1 MAYDD
6 ETIYSKRLLTG
17 DKTGEEYFLFLLS
30 SQCFKQ
36 RLWSLPLSSII
47 LKKTSVNISL
57 KIIQL
62 HKFLKEIW
70 YFKTMKTH
78 HCLFKAL
85 LLLLS
90 SFSRVRLCAT
100 PETAAHQAPPSLGF
114 SRQEHQRGYLRHSV
128 L

>member
-70 YFKTMKTH
+70 
-78 HCLFKAL
+78 
-85 LLLLS
+85 
-90 SFSRVRLCAT
+90 
-100 PETAAHQAPPSLGF
+100 
-114 SRQEHQRGYLRHSV
+114 
-128 L
+128 